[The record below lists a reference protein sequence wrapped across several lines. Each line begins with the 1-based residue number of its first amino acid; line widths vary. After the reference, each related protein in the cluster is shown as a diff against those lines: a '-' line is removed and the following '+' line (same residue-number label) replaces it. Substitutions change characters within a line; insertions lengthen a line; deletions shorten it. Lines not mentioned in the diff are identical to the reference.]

1 MRRAETGGQIK
12 KLCSRAFA
20 GLQQEI
26 QRRKCRDLVHNQLTY
41 WKRLFDGE
49 LITKADYEKKK
60 EEVLAGATAL
70 LPARPAAS
78 STGWL

>member
-1 MRRAETGGQIK
+1 MPTTGGYARNSGG
-12 KLCSRAFA
+12 SRETRSTPDGGYAH
-20 GLQQEI
+20 LV
-26 QRRKCRDLVHNQLTY
+26 RDQLTY

-78 STGWL
+78 SIGWL